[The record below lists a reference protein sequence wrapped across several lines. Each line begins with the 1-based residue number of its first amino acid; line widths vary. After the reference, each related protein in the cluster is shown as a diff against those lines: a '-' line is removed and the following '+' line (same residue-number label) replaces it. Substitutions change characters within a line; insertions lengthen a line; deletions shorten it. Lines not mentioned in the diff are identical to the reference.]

1 MQKPQKAVEI
11 IKNIMKEHGVSVYK
25 LSKMLD
31 MRYEIL
37 RRVFVNKRILSADE
51 FLRILDVLEINFSVN
66 GSR

>member
-11 IKNIMKEHGVSVYK
+11 VKQSMKEQGVSVYK
-25 LSKMLD
+25 LSKMLG

-51 FLRILDVLEINFSVN
+51 FLRILDVLGMDFSVK
-66 GSR
+66 